1 MVLSQ
6 RLIEGLD
13 VFLARI
19 GTMNTPSRKRLIVIL
34 GYWLSP
40 IGYSFN
46 PHWKSRLFFGYWLS
60 PIGYSPSPHWKIGL
74 NLDALALHRFTEGL
88 GVFKAHWNHAPP
100 LSSLSLRE
108 RVGVRGNSAIR
119 RIHWDHEPTQRLVDR
134 ELPLSSLSL
143 RERAG
148 VRGNSAALQSR
159 GNLRFRGEE

>member
-19 GTMNTPSRKRLIVIL
+19 GTMNIPSRKRLIVIL

-40 IGYSFN
+40 IGYSLN
-46 PHWKSRLFFGYWLS
+46 
-60 PIGYSPSPHWKIGL
+60 PHWKIGL

-88 GVFKAHWNHAPP
+88 GVFKTHWNHAPP

-108 RVGVRGNSAIR
+108 RVGVRGNSSPR
-119 RIHWDHEPTQRLVDR
+119 RMHWDHEPTQRFVDR
-134 ELPLSSLSL
+134 ELPLSCLSL

-148 VRGNSAALQSR
+148 MRGNSAALQSR

>member
-19 GTMNTPSRKRLIVIL
+19 GTMNIPSRKRLIVIL

-40 IGYSFN
+40 IGYSLN
-46 PHWKSRLFFGYWLS
+46 
-60 PIGYSPSPHWKIGL
+60 PHWKIGL

-100 LSSLSLRE
+100 LSSLSLR
-108 RVGVRGNSAIR
+108 VGARGNSSPR
-119 RIHWDHEPTQRLVDR
+119 RMRWDHEPTQRFVDR
-134 ELPLSSLSL
+134 ELLRSSLSL

-159 GNLRFRGEE
+159 GSLRFRGEE